1 MDQPRT
7 SHTRWNGRI
16 AAFVRCAAVYA
27 VLAGFCAGGP
37 AFAQLRL
44 GEWLLVP
51 TVGVDLAYDSNVDD
65 SYPEEESETLRKDD
79 FYWMPTISLGIQPKH
94 LRPNT
99 TLGLSGTASY
109 MDYFRRDDSDTLTY
123 DAQFNFQASSPRLQL
138 GGNAGANYSIEN
150 SESSYRP
157 GGVDR
162 DPSGT
167 YTAGLNFS
175 WNFYRFRV
183 TGNGT
188 YTVERHKY
196 EKYKDGDNDELDATI
211 ATFFDLTSWLAL
223 TASYEWDQKK
233 QIQSDEIT
241 TETTLDLGVSGNVH
255 PKFMRSL
262 PIVTYFVGASSK
274 DTKEDDEGPTWEPKI
289 TLSASDQWRLSRDLT
304 LAASLDW
311 TNDENEDEVSTTF
324 NVTLNH
330 TINAYL
336 SQMASASLEP
346 RKTFGSNSDTET
358 ITYTYAFNVKD
369 LLIPHLHMG
378 FTAEYKMDTPL
389 GDTDAWT
396 EHTTTLTYTAGH
408 SRPISRRLS
417 RNLDY
422 TYTWENSNFH
432 DDGAKMKHLV
442 VYGFSY
448 RF

>member
-7 SHTRWNGRI
+7 SRTRCNGRF
-16 AAFVRCAAVYA
+16 AALLRCAAFCA
-27 VLAGFCAGGP
+27 VVAGFCAARP

-79 FYWMPTISLGIQPKH
+79 FYWAPTISLGIQPKH

-109 MDYFRRDDSDTLTY
+109 MDYFRRDDQDSLTF
-123 DAQFNFQASSPRLQL
+123 DGQINFQASSPRLQF
-138 GGNAGANYSIEN
+138 GGTASATRSVES
-150 SESSYRP
+150 SESTYRP
-157 GGVDR
+157 GGAER
-162 DPSGT
+162 DPNNT
-167 YTAGLNFS
+167 YVGSLSLA
-175 WNFYRFRV
+175 WNWYRFRM
-183 TGNGT
+183 TGDASWT
-188 YTVERHKY
+188 SERHDE
-196 EKYKDGDNDELDATI
+196 EKDKDGDNDELDATG
-211 ATFFDLTSWLAL
+211 AVFLDLTSWMAL
-223 TASYEWDQKK
+223 TASYEWDRKE
-233 QIQSDEIT
+233 QIRSGEIT
-241 TETTLDLGVSGNVH
+241 TETTLDLGVSGSVH
-255 PKFMRSL
+255 PKFLRSL
-262 PIVTYFVGASSK
+262 PVVTYFVGASSK
-274 DTKEDDEGPTWEPKI
+274 DTKEDDEKATWEPKI
-289 TLSASDQWRLSRDLT
+289 ELSASDQWRLSRDLT

-311 TNDENEDEVSTTF
+311 TNDENEDDVSTTI
-324 NVTLNH
+324 NVNLNH

-336 SQMASASLEP
+336 SQMVGASLEP

-358 ITYTYAFNVKD
+358 ITYTYNFNVRD

-389 GDTDAWT
+389 GDTDELT

-417 RNLDY
+417 RHLDY

-432 DDGAKMKHLV
+432 DDGAKQKHLV